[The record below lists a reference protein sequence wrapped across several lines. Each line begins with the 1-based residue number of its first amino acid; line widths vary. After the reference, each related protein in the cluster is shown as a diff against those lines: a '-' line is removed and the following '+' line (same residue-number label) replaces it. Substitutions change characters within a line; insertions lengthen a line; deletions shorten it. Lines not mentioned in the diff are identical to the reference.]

1 MGDLKLLTC
10 CCANTKR
17 SCIGILLNDPDWL
30 SWCSSN
36 VTILLRLL
44 FPFNFLTLVFT
55 VPFCDWLLPEMELGD
70 WLFPELSLV
79 VFCTIT
85 FTPGDWLSASLS
97 SALMGVANGA
107 LGGEVV
113 VVAVAAPSPFFGLLK

>member
-1 MGDLKLLTC
+1 MYYQ
-10 CCANTKR
+10 
-17 SCIGILLNDPDWL
+17 
-30 SWCSSN
+30 N
-36 VTILLRLL
+36 VEKVSHFEL
-44 FPFNFLTLVFT
+44 FT

-79 VFCTIT
+79 AFCTIT
-85 FTPGDWLSASLS
+85 FTPGDWLSASLC

-107 LGGEVV
+107 LGREVLVV